1 MPSKVYEFI
10 MDSCVAAGLSM
21 TNKILRTKSPAGER
35 EKDQSHAQ
43 RNYGGKLFICK
54 RVEEAVHYILE
65 L

>member
-35 EKDQSHAQ
+35 EESVSRTKKFMGENCTYANTQWS
-43 RNYGGKLFICK
+43 RKL
-54 RVEEAVHYILE
+54 YIIL
-65 L
+65 